1 MSEDVIPRSDE
12 ESLWQ
17 KISRPVRGTQMTIS
31 LFKQKTLKNIRAL
44 RLVVPDETGNGDF
57 LVLRAERQI
66 ITPVAQRDALQDDFL
81 PIQ

>member
-1 MSEDVIPRSDE
+1 MSFREATRNLYGKRFLVPYAGFE
-12 ESLWQ
+12 
-17 KISRPVRGTQMTIS
+17 MTIT

>member
-1 MSEDVIPRSDE
+1 MSFREATRNLYGKRFLVPCAGLE
-12 ESLWQ
+12 
-17 KISRPVRGTQMTIS
+17 MTIS

>member
-1 MSEDVIPRSDE
+1 
-12 ESLWQ
+12 
-17 KISRPVRGTQMTIS
+17 MTIS

-44 RLVVPDETGNGDF
+44 RLAVPDETGNGDF